1 MMDATPHGQGKP
13 LYYSYGGAEHTHG
26 GGYSMKRISSKGQAL
41 IWPERLLERM
51 HRHANSLSV

>member
-1 MMDATPHGQGKP
+1 
-13 LYYSYGGAEHTHG
+13 
-26 GGYSMKRISSKGQAL
+26 MKRISSKGQAL